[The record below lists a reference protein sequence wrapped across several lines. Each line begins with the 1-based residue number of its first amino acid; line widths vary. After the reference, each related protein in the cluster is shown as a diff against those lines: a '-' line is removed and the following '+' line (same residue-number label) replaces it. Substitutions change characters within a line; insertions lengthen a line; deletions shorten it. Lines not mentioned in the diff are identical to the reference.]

1 MKKKVT
7 FSEKILVHTLFVWN
21 YAYQKA
27 RESDYEQNML
37 DRYRFQNRIKY
48 AENLLKDVLEKNYGN
63 KIYNDRFI

>member
-1 MKKKVT
+1 MKKTVT
-7 FSEKILVHTLFVWN
+7 FSEEVIMHTLFVWK

-48 AENLLKDVLEKNYGN
+48 AENLLKDVLEKNYRN